1 MGFFRRKAETESE
14 KIAKISKQVEK
25 EWTRPSPKWGVEDPR
40 IKTLET
46 LHENDSLLKKSKDTG
61 SLNMFSL
68 IAFEYKRYEEAID
81 WAKCALAINPK
92 NKVSVD
98 RLISIF
104 MKIKDYNQA
113 LPWTK
118 KLVDIWPIAE
128 NYYFLAF
135 LYYNL
140 DTLPNYEN
148 LAKDNI
154 NQALKLSPYNEKYH
168 DLRNEIDSISTLNS
182 EDG

>member
-1 MGFFRRKAETESE
+1 METTGLYGISRQSLFKNKAR
-14 KIAKISKQVEK
+14 IGQ
-25 EWTRPSPKWGVEDPR
+25 SPYFYEV
-40 IKTLET
+40 
-46 LHENDSLLKKSKDTG
+46 S
-61 SLNMFSL
+61 
-68 IAFEYKRYEEAID
+68 YEEAID